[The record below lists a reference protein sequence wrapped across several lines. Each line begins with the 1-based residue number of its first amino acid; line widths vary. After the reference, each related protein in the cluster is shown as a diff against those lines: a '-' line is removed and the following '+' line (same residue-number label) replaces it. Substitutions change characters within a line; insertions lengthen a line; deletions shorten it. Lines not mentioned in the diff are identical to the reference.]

1 LAVANGSTDA
11 TFSFDAGRNP
21 PIDQYVG
28 VGVTIPLRIFDHNQ
42 GEKLRT
48 KLDIQRSERLMEA
61 TRAQVFNDVDSA
73 HATLLSTVTLLTPYK
88 EHYLPQASRIRDT
101 ISFSYEH
108 GAASL
113 LDFLGAQADYRAVQL
128 SYLNLISAYLVAASQ
143 LNLAVGREV
152 IP

>member
-1 LAVANGSTDA
+1 
-11 TFSFDAGRNP
+11 
-21 PIDQYVG
+21 
-28 VGVTIPLRIFDHNQ
+28 
-42 GEKLRT
+42 
-48 KLDIQRSERLMEA
+48 
-61 TRAQVFNDVDSA
+61 VDSA

-143 LNLAVGREV
+143 LNLAAGREV